1 MEKARM
7 TSITNKQTL
16 AICSGYVLQN
26 SENSETT
33 VCIVNGKTGL
43 EGTKDV

>member
-7 TSITNKQTL
+7 TSINKQTL

>member
-7 TSITNKQTL
+7 ASITNKQTL

-33 VCIVNGKTGL
+33 ISIFNALMGKL
-43 EGTKDV
+43 D

>member
-7 TSITNKQTL
+7 TTIINKQTL

-33 VCIVNGKTGL
+33 ICKVNALVGKL
-43 EGTKDV
+43 D

>member
-16 AICSGYVLQN
+16 AICRGYVHQN

-33 VCIVNGKTGL
+33 ICIVNALMEKL
-43 EGTKDV
+43 D

>member
-1 MEKARM
+1 MI
-7 TSITNKQTL
+7 TITNKQTH

-33 VCIVNGKTGL
+33 ISKVNALMGKL
-43 EGTKDV
+43 D